1 MPPSGLVPEG
11 HEVYLDHVG
20 LFVPDFDAS
29 PRRLEELGFSLTP
42 FVAHLASTQP
52 GVAATP
58 SGTGNQCA
66 IFGQGYLEM
75 LGPTVD
81 TPLSR
86 QLRAQLDRYPGWHL
100 IAFAAN
106 HPEENH
112 ERIGRDGFKPL
123 PLVRLARP
131 VPADTG
137 EETCRFSVI
146 RVPPEVMPEG
156 RIQIVT
162 HHTPELVWQ
171 PRYQHQP
178 NGAAALTGVL
188 ACVNDPREAA
198 ERFSRFVGVEPVE
211 KTGTREMGLHEGRV
225 VFIQARRFGELY
237 PDRELPCTPYIAE
250 VSLRTDD
257 LAATR
262 RYFDD
267 GGIRYETVGDD
278 ALRVAGAEAL
288 GASFLFHQSPEGGIL

>member
-1 MPPSGLVPEG
+1 MAASGLVPQG

-42 FVAHLASTQP
+42 FVAHMASTEP

-66 IFGQGYLEM
+66 IFRQGYLEM

-112 ERIGRDGFKPL
+112 ERIGRDGFRPL

-131 VPADTG
+131 VPTDSG

-162 HHTPELVWQ
+162 HHTPDLVWQ

-178 NGAAALTGVL
+178 NGTVGLTGVL
-188 ACVNDPREAA
+188 VCVDDPREAA
-198 ERFSRFVGVEPVE
+198 ERFCRFVGVEALE
-211 KTGTREMGLHEGRV
+211 KTGTWEMGLQEGRV
-225 VFIQARRFGELY
+225 VFIEGGRFRERY
-237 PDRELPCTPYIAE
+237 PGRELPCTPYIAE
-250 VSLRTDD
+250 VSMRTDD

-262 RYFDD
+262 RYFDQA
-267 GGIRYETVGDD
+267 GIRYEAAGDAAVRVPGGD
-278 ALRVAGAEAL
+278 AM
-288 GASFLFHQSPEGGIL
+288 GASFLFHESPEGGIL

>member
-1 MPPSGLVPEG
+1 MPASSLVPEG
-11 HEVYLDHVG
+11 REVYLDHVG

-29 PRRLEELGFSLTP
+29 PQRLQELGFSLTP
-42 FVAHLASTQP
+42 FVAHMASTEP

-81 TPLSR
+81 TALSR

-106 HPEENH
+106 QPEENH

-131 VPADTG
+131 VPTDTG

-146 RVPPEVMPEG
+146 RVPPDVMPEG

-178 NGAAALTGVL
+178 NGVAGLTGVL
-188 ACVNDPREAA
+188 VCVDDPREAA
-198 ERFSRFVGVEPVE
+198 ERFCRFVGVEPVE
-211 KTGTREMGLHEGRV
+211 RTDTWEMGLHEGRV
-225 VFIQARRFGELY
+225 VFIQGRRFRELY
-237 PDRELPCTPYIAE
+237 PERELPCTPYIAE
-250 VSLRTDD
+250 VSMRTED

-262 RYFDD
+262 RYFDN
-267 GGIRYETVGDD
+267 GGIGYETVGDD
-278 ALRVAGAEAL
+278 ALRVPGAEAL

>member
-1 MPPSGLVPEG
+1 MSQSRLVPEG

-42 FVAHLASTQP
+42 FVAHMASTEP

-100 IAFAAN
+100 IAFAADR
-106 HPEENH
+106 PEENH
-112 ERIGRDGFKPL
+112 ERIGQDGFKPL

-131 VPADTG
+131 VPTDTG

-146 RVPPEVMPEG
+146 RVSPEVMPEG
-156 RIQIVT
+156 AHPDRHPPHAGAGVAAPVPAPAQRGCRPHRRAGVRGR
-162 HHTPELVWQ
+162 PQGSCRALQ
-171 PRYQHQP
+171 PVRRG
-178 NGAAALTGVL
+178 GAA
-188 ACVNDPREAA
+188 
-198 ERFSRFVGVEPVE
+198 
-211 KTGTREMGLHEGRV
+211 GTDGR
-225 VFIQARRFGELY
+225 L
-237 PDRELPCTPYIAE
+237 
-250 VSLRTDD
+250 
-257 LAATR
+257 
-262 RYFDD
+262 
-267 GGIRYETVGDD
+267 GD
-278 ALRVAGAEAL
+278 
-288 GASFLFHQSPEGGIL
+288 GASPRPRRLHPGPTLS

>member
-1 MPPSGLVPEG
+1 MSPSRLVPEG
-11 HEVYLDHVG
+11 NEVYLDHVG
-20 LFVPDFDAS
+20 LFVPDFDSS

-42 FVAHLASTQP
+42 FVAHMASTEP
-52 GVAATP
+52 GGEAAP

-86 QLRAQLDRYPGWHL
+86 QLRAQLARYPGWHL

-112 ERIGRDGFKPL
+112 ARLERQGFRPL

-131 VPADTG
+131 APTDDGEDTA
-137 EETCRFSVI
+137 RFSVI

-156 RIQIVT
+156 RIQTVT

-171 PRYQHQP
+171 RRYQRQP

-188 ACVNDPREAA
+188 VCVDDAREAA
-198 ERFSRFVGVEPVE
+198 ARFGRFVGVEA
-211 KTGTREMGLHEGRV
+211 TATTDGWGLGLHRGRV
-225 VFIQARRFGELY
+225 AFVGAGRFRELY
-237 PDRELPCTPYIAE
+237 PERELPCTPYIAE
-250 VSLRTDD
+250 VSFRTHD
-257 LAATR
+257 LAAAR
-262 RYFDD
+262 RCLDES
-267 GGIRYETVGDD
+267 GVRYETPDD
-278 ALRVAGAEAL
+278 DSLRVPGAEAL
-288 GASFLFHQSPEGGIL
+288 GASFRFHRTPEGGIP